1 MSKRSTLD
9 IEQVVGLDVGDRHS
23 HLAVIDRETGE
34 ILERSRVRT
43 TQIALRSRFAGV
55 APIRIALEV
64 GSHSP
69 WISRLLIE
77 LGHEVIV
84 ANARKLRLIYENR
97 NKDDQ
102 IDAEYLAR
110 LARVD
115 PKLLAPVQHGSAQA
129 QADLAVVRARQILV
143 RTRTRLILHCQGV
156 AKSYGLRI
164 PGGGAYSFSRRL
176 GEVLP
181 EALEPALGPL
191 LETLTQLTRQIW
203 AYDRQL
209 ERLGTQRYPE
219 TQLLRQVRGVG
230 PITALAFVLALQ
242 HPGRFKRS
250 RDVGS
255 YLGLVPARRES
266 GQSRPQLRIRK
277 EGNTLVR
284 ALLVQCA
291 HYMMGPFGED
301 CDLRRFGER
310 LLARGGPAARKRAI
324 VAMARK
330 LAVLLHHLWATGEV
344 YDPFFQ
350 EQQRAA

>member
-1 MSKRSTLD
+1 MNQTST
-9 IEQVVGLDVGDRHS
+9 EQANQVVGLDVGDRYC
-23 HLAVIDRETGE
+23 HLAVLDHTTGE
-34 ILERSRVRT
+34 ILERSRLRT
-43 TQIALRSRFAGV
+43 TQGALRSRFAGV
-55 APIRIALEV
+55 TPMRLALEV
-64 GSHSP
+64 GTHSP
-69 WISRLLIE
+69 WISRLLSE

-84 ANARKLRLIYENR
+84 ANPRKLRLIYENR

-129 QADLAVVRARQILV
+129 QADLAVLRARQMLV
-143 RTRTRLILHCQGV
+143 RTRTRLVLHCQGV
-156 AKSYGLRI
+156 AKSHGLRI
-164 PGGGAYSFSRRL
+164 PGGSTSTFARRL

-181 EALEPALGPL
+181 DFLEPALGPL
-191 LETLTQLTRQIW
+191 LEMLGQLNRQIW
-203 AYDRQL
+203 AYERQL
-209 ERLGTQRYPE
+209 ECLAQERYPE

-230 PITALAFVLALQ
+230 PITALAFVLSLQ
-242 HPGRFKRS
+242 DPKRFRRS
-250 RDVGS
+250 REVGA

-277 EGNTLVR
+277 EGNTMLR

-310 LLARGGPAARKRAI
+310 LQARGGPGAHHRAI

-330 LAVLLHHLWATGEV
+330 LAVLLHHLWTSGEV
-344 YDPFFQ
+344 YDPLFQ
-350 EQQRAA
+350 EHRRAA